1 MNKRLISLS
10 AGLLLLLLTACT
22 TPPAATSTAEATT
35 PQPAEE
41 AEQPTEESTNEE
53 EPTSDG
59 AALQIA
65 LLPILDS
72 LPYYV
77 AAENGYFDEA
87 GVNVEV
93 VPVASALER
102 EQLMQA
108 GAIDGMLN
116 ELHSTAIN
124 NKVGVRV
131 QTVMT
136 ARKAYDTAPLFRVLA
151 APDSAITSPT
161 DLADV
166 PIGISENTIIEYVTE
181 RLLEEEGLSADQIVG
196 QSVPAIPE
204 RFQLLMEGQI
214 QAATLPDPLAQSA
227 VEQGAILVVDD
238 SAYPQ
243 YAVSVLTFSADTL
256 ENRPDDVRAFLTAWT
271 RAAEAIN
278 ASPEEY
284 RALLLEK
291 VQVPPN
297 VQETYQI
304 PPFPIA
310 EVPTIDQ
317 WEDVVDWLAAR
328 DLAPA
333 GLDYEGSI
341 STAYLP

>member
-1 MNKRLISLS
+1 MNKRWISLS
-10 AGLLLLLLTACT
+10 IGLLFILLTACT
-22 TPPAATSTAEATT
+22 TAPAAAPTTEATM
-35 PQPAEE
+35 PQSAEE
-41 AEQPTEESTNEE
+41 AEQPTEETASEE
-53 EPTSDG
+53 EP
-59 AALQIA
+59 AADRETLKIA

-77 AAENGYFDEA
+77 AAENGYFEEA
-87 GVNVEV
+87 GVDVEV

-124 NKVGVRV
+124 NKDGIRV
-131 QTVMT
+131 QTVLT
-136 ARKAYDTAPLFRVLA
+136 ARKAFDNAPLFRVLA
-151 APDSAITSPT
+151 APKSNITSPT

-181 RLLEEEGLSADQIVG
+181 RLLEEEGLSAEQIVG

-214 QAATLPDPLAQSA
+214 EAATLPDPLAQSA
-227 VEQGAILVVDD
+227 VEQGAILVIDD

-243 YAVSVLTFSADTL
+243 YAVSVLTFSADVL
-256 ENRPDDVRAFLTAWT
+256 EDRPDDVRAFLAAWT

-278 ASPEEY
+278 AAPEEY
-284 RALLLEK
+284 RGLLMEK

-310 EVPTIDQ
+310 EVPDIDQ
-317 WEDVVDWLAAR
+317 WEDVVAWLSSR

-333 GLDYEGSI
+333 GLDYEESI

>member
-1 MNKRLISLS
+1 
-10 AGLLLLLLTACT
+10 
-22 TPPAATSTAEATT
+22 
-35 PQPAEE
+35 
-41 AEQPTEESTNEE
+41 
-53 EPTSDG
+53 
-59 AALQIA
+59 
-65 LLPILDS
+65 
-72 LPYYV
+72 
-77 AAENGYFDEA
+77 
-87 GVNVEV
+87 
-93 VPVASALER
+93 
-102 EQLMQA
+102 MQA

-151 APDSAITSPT
+151 APDSSITSPT